1 MNDFELWLI
10 FLRSMGLDLVYNIS
24 HFENGIEILK
34 TNGSPKL
41 KVLFNEDGTF
51 IDFDTEV

>member
-1 MNDFELWLI
+1 
-10 FLRSMGLDLVYNIS
+10 MGLDLVYNIS